1 MMTYANQLTILRMV
15 FVPCFV
21 VLLIYGH
28 PATALLIFF
37 LAGVSDALDGL
48 LARAL
53 SQKTVLGSYLDPVAD
68 KLLLTA
74 AFITLTLPWL
84 RVVLHIPAWLTILA
98 ISRDVLIAV
107 SALVIHLQTGHS
119 KFPPSFLGKCTTAAQ
134 LLLVGDCMLANLWR
148 DFGILLFRPLVYVTL
163 LLTVVSG
170 LHYFYRS
177 TKIIEAYQ
185 KAEAGD
191 GTQRDQNP

>member
-1 MMTYANQLTILRMV
+1 MV

-21 VLLIYGH
+21 LLLIYGH
-28 PATALLIFF
+28 PAAATLVFF
-37 LAGVSDALDGL
+37 LAGVTDGLDGM
-48 LARAL
+48 LARTL
-53 SQKTVLGSYLDPVAD
+53 EQKTELGSFLDPMAD

-84 RVVLHIPAWLTILA
+84 PVALHIPAWLTILV

-119 KFPPSFLGKCTTAAQ
+119 KFPPSYLGKCTTALQ
-134 LLLVGDCMLANLWR
+134 LLTVGDCMLANLWR
-148 DFGILLFRPLVYVTL
+148 DFGVLLFRPLAYATL

-177 TKIIEAYQ
+177 VKIIESYQ
-185 KAEAGD
+185 KAETGD
-191 GTQRDQNP
+191 GKKRDQDS